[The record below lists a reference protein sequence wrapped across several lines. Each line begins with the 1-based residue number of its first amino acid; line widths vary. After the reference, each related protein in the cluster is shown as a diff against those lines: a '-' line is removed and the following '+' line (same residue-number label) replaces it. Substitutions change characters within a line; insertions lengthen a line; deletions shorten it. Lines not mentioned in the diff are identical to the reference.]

1 VAEAACRTARP
12 GRNLQDRQGRQGST
26 GPVIFQLPPGLVR
39 GAAPPLAATPSAE
52 KTGGRP
58 VEAVMA
64 YGTGSR
70 CRRRDASRGSQPP
83 AGDAASSPAGSIYEQ
98 VTARII
104 SELEQ
109 GTVPWVQPWAAG
121 SAGFA
126 LPRNAATGRGYS
138 GINILLLWDAISTC
152 GFASSHWLTF
162 RQALSLGGRVRK
174 GERGAAIVHADSYT
188 PQAERA
194 RAAETG
200 EDARSVHF
208 LKKYTVFNL
217 AQCDLPED
225 VRARLGIDSGSAE
238 AASADEP
245 LIDARMKT
253 IMAGSGADIR
263 FGGDRAYYIPSA
275 DYIQLP
281 PPSAFFDT
289 INFNRTAAHELSHWT
304 GHASR
309 LSRDFSGKR
318 DRYAREELVA
328 ELSAAFVCA
337 ALGIQPTVRHAD
349 YLGAWLDILR
359 ADSRAIFQAAS
370 LASKAADYLL
380 AFEAESSATS
390 IASHVEAKAAA

>member
-1 VAEAACRTARP
+1 
-12 GRNLQDRQGRQGST
+12 
-26 GPVIFQLPPGLVR
+26 
-39 GAAPPLAATPSAE
+39 
-52 KTGGRP
+52 
-58 VEAVMA
+58 MA

-70 CRRRDASRGSQPP
+70 CRRRDGRRGSQPP
-83 AGDAASSPAGSIYEQ
+83 AGDAAGSPAGNIYEQ

-121 SAGFA
+121 NVGFA

-138 GINILLLWDAISTC
+138 GINILLLWDAIAAG
-152 GFASSHWLTF
+152 GFASPHWLTF
-162 RQALSLGGRVRK
+162 RQTLSLGGNVRK
-174 GERGAAIVHADSYT
+174 GERGTTIVHADSFT
-188 PQAERA
+188 PQAERD

-200 EDARSVHF
+200 EEARSVSF
-208 LKKYTVFNL
+208 LKRYTVFNV

-225 VRARLGIDSGSAE
+225 IRARLGINSGSGD
-238 AASADEP
+238 AASLDEP
-245 LIDARMKT
+245 LIDARLQV
-253 IMAGSGADIR
+253 IMARSGADIR
-263 FGGDRAYYIPSA
+263 MGGDRAYYVPSA

-304 GHASR
+304 GHTSR
-309 LSRDFSGKR
+309 LNRDFSHKR
-318 DRYAREELVA
+318 DSYAREELVA
-328 ELSAAFVCA
+328 ELLAAFVCA

-359 ADSRAIFQAAS
+359 ADSRSIFQVAS

-380 AFEAESSATS
+380 AFEAES
-390 IASHVEAKAAA
+390 AAAVVSLAQTQAAA

>member
-1 VAEAACRTARP
+1 LR
-12 GRNLQDRQGRQGST
+12 
-26 GPVIFQLPPGLVR
+26 PGLVR

-64 YGTGSR
+64 HGTGSR
-70 CRRRDASRGSQPP
+70 SRRRDGTRGSQPP
-83 AGDAASSPAGSIYEQ
+83 AEGAAGSPAGSIYEQ

-109 GTVPWVQPWAAG
+109 GSVPWAQPWAAG
-121 SAGFA
+121 SAAFA

-138 GINILLLWDAISTC
+138 GINILLLWDAIAAG
-152 GFASSHWLTF
+152 GFASPQWLTF
-162 RQALSLGGRVRK
+162 RQALSLGGSVSK
-174 GERGAAIVHADSYT
+174 GERGTTIVHADSFT
-188 PQAERA
+188 PQTERD

-200 EDARSVHF
+200 EDARSVPF

-217 AQCDLPED
+217 AQCELPEE
-225 VRARLGIDSGSAE
+225 VCARLGLDSGSADT
-238 AASADEP
+238 AAGEEP
-245 LIDARMKT
+245 QIDARMKT
-253 IMAGSGADIR
+253 IMARSGADIR
-263 FGGDRAYYIPSA
+263 MGGDRAYYVPSA
-275 DYIQLP
+275 DYIKLP

-304 GHASR
+304 GHRSR
-309 LSRDFSGKR
+309 LNRDFSGKR
-318 DRYAREELVA
+318 DSYAREELVA

-359 ADSRAIFQAAS
+359 ADSRAIFQASS

-380 AFEAESSATS
+380 AFDDT
-390 IASHVEAKAAA
+390 HTAAAAPSAEMQAAA